1 LELPVAFPARVAR
14 DVQQDVP
21 QAEPPA
27 FRQVFPLD
35 VLQGVERAF
44 LLVSPQAARLDVQ
57 PDVPPVFLLASP
69 QAARLDVQPDVPLV
83 FLLASLRV
91 VQQDAPLGD
100 YSAVLRWAD
109 QHDLDDQRVDSQVAQ
124 CLAASRGD
132 PPDDHYGSEAAAR
145 YLDGLQAGC

>member
-14 DVQQDVP
+14 DVQQDV
-21 QAEPPA
+21 PPA

-57 PDVPPVFLLASP
+57 PDVPPAFLLVSL
-69 QAARLDVQPDVPLV
+69 QAARPDVQQDVPPV
-83 FLLASLRV
+83 SLQV

-124 CLAASRGD
+124 RLAASRGD

>member
-14 DVQQDVP
+14 DVQRD
-21 QAEPPA
+21 EPPA

-57 PDVPPVFLLASP
+57 PGVPPAFLLVSPQAARLAAPPDVPPVFLLASL
-69 QAARLDVQPDVPLV
+69 Q
-83 FLLASLRV
+83 V

-124 CLAASRGD
+124 RLAASQGD
-132 PPDDHYGSEAAAR
+132 PLDDHCGSEAAAP
-145 YLDGLQAGC
+145 YLDGPQAGC